1 MENKRFTYLFIKPYI
16 GNLILYFLLVCLAT
30 IFSISSILSASN
42 FLQILFQDGLGDS
55 SNNIVNISL
64 LEETL
69 NNIYA
74 SIIVY
79 GKKTALLIFGG
90 LIFVIY
96 LFKDIFT
103 YLASYLISST
113 RNRVVRNIRN
123 SLFDKYQEL
132 PFSYFSSHRKG
143 DLISRISNDIIEYDE
158 NVLKSIQSLI
168 QGIIIVVL
176 YLLILFYID
185 YSLTLTVL
193 IMFPILGGLVSFIS
207 RRLKQSSKHLQQ
219 KNSNLISIIEETIS
233 GLRIIKSH
241 TAIEHVNNKFIQFN
255 NSYTR
260 LRNSIYRKVDLA
272 SPFSEFMGNIMII
285 AILIIGSK
293 NILSSTPSLS
303 PEIFIVYLI
312 LFTLII
318 KPAKDIP
325 TSFFNLKKGR
335 ASVERFV
342 EILNVKDEIIEPK
355 ERSGFSFE
363 KSILFKDLSFS
374 YVKDE
379 EVLKDINIEF
389 EKGKTTAI
397 VGASGSGKST
407 IINLIPKFYQP
418 TMGGIYIDGIN
429 LKDIHSLDIRD
440 NISMVTQDTILFN
453 DTIFNNIT
461 FGRDYPYD
469 EVVNASKIAFAHEFI
484 EKLPQGYNTMIGD
497 MGQTLSGGQ
506 RQRLSIARAVLRNS
520 EILILDEATSAL
532 DTQNEKLV
540 QKAISNISKDKT
552 TIIIA
557 HRLSTIV
564 SADKI
569 IVMDKAQVKETGT
582 HQELLDKKGIY
593 HNLCTLQSI

>member
-90 LIFVIY
+90 LIFFIY

-418 TMGGIYIDGIN
+418 TMGGIYIDGVN

-582 HQELLDKKGIY
+582 HQELLEIKGIY

>member
-90 LIFVIY
+90 LIFLIY

-293 NILSSTPSLS
+293 NILFSTPSLS

-355 ERSGFSFE
+355 ERSGFNFE

-418 TMGGIYIDGIN
+418 TKGGIYIDGIN

-582 HQELLDKKGIY
+582 HQELLEIKGIY

>member
-55 SNNIVNISL
+55 SANIVNISL

-69 NNIYA
+69 NNIYS

-90 LIFVIY
+90 LIFLIY

-143 DLISRISNDIIEYDE
+143 DLISRISNDITEYDE

-168 QGIIIVVL
+168 QGIIIVSL

-293 NILSSTPSLS
+293 NILSLTPSLS

-418 TMGGIYIDGIN
+418 TKGGIYIDGVN

-469 EVVNASKIAFAHEFI
+469 EVVNASKIAFSHEFI

-582 HQELLDKKGIY
+582 HQELLEKKGIY

>member
-55 SNNIVNISL
+55 STNIVNISL

-90 LIFVIY
+90 LIFLIY

>member
-90 LIFVIY
+90 LIFLIY

-520 EILILDEATSAL
+520 EILIMDEATSAL

-582 HQELLDKKGIY
+582 HQELLEIKGIY

>member
-90 LIFVIY
+90 LIFLIY

-293 NILSSTPSLS
+293 NILSLTPSLS

-418 TMGGIYIDGIN
+418 TKGGIYIDGIN

-569 IVMDKAQVKETGT
+569 IVMDKALVKETGT

>member
-42 FLQILFQDGLGDS
+42 FLQILFQDGLGNS

-143 DLISRISNDIIEYDE
+143 DLISRVSNDIIEYDE

-418 TMGGIYIDGIN
+418 TKGGIYIDGVN

-461 FGRDYPYD
+461 FGRDYSYD
-469 EVVNASKIAFAHEFI
+469 EVVNASKVAFAHEFI

-569 IVMDKAQVKETGT
+569 IVMDKAQVKEVGT

>member
-55 SNNIVNISL
+55 SANIVNISL

-79 GKKTALLIFGG
+79 GKKTALIIFGG
-90 LIFVIY
+90 LIFFIY

-293 NILSSTPSLS
+293 NILSLTPSLS

-355 ERSGFSFE
+355 ERSGFNFE

-407 IINLIPKFYQP
+407 IINLFPKFYQP

-582 HQELLDKKGIY
+582 HQELLEIKGIY

>member
-90 LIFVIY
+90 LIFFIY

-293 NILSSTPSLS
+293 NILSLTPSLS

-355 ERSGFSFE
+355 ERSGFNFE

-418 TMGGIYIDGIN
+418 TKGGIYIDGIN

-582 HQELLDKKGIY
+582 HQELLEIKGIY

>member
-90 LIFVIY
+90 LIFLIY

-355 ERSGFSFE
+355 ERNGFSFE

-582 HQELLDKKGIY
+582 HQELLEIKGIY

>member
-42 FLQILFQDGLGDS
+42 FLQILFHDGLGDS

-90 LIFVIY
+90 LIFLIY

-293 NILSSTPSLS
+293 NILSLTPSLS

-418 TMGGIYIDGIN
+418 TKGGIYIDGIN

-582 HQELLDKKGIY
+582 HQELLEIKGIY

>member
-69 NNIYA
+69 NNIYS

-90 LIFVIY
+90 LIFLIY

-293 NILSSTPSLS
+293 NILSLTPSLS

-355 ERSGFSFE
+355 ERSGFNFE

-418 TMGGIYIDGIN
+418 TKGGIYIDGIN

-582 HQELLDKKGIY
+582 HQELLEIKGIY

>member
-90 LIFVIY
+90 LIFLIY

-418 TMGGIYIDGIN
+418 TKGGIYIDGIN